1 MNMFVI
7 GFLLGI
13 LTGLVVLLV
22 YNLEIENK
30 LLKEQIKRSKNE

>member
-13 LTGLVVLLV
+13 LIGLVVLLV

-30 LLKEQIKRSKNE
+30 ILKEQIKRSKNE

>member
-30 LLKEQIKRSKNE
+30 ILKEQIKRSKNE

>member
-13 LTGLVVLLV
+13 LIGLVVLLV

>member
-13 LTGLVVLLV
+13 LIGLVILLV

-30 LLKEQIKRSKNE
+30 ILKEQIKRSKNE

>member
-13 LTGLVVLLV
+13 LIGLVLLLV

-30 LLKEQIKRSKNE
+30 ILKEQIKRSKNE

>member
-13 LTGLVVLLV
+13 LTGLVILLV

-30 LLKEQIKRSKNE
+30 ILKEQIKRSKNE